1 MKGRPNNEDRI
12 TKTKDFIQGTTEKL
26 GKISGRTFNH
36 LAIEWW
42 YWMVRYLNRMFLDGE
57 SSLVS
62 VTTQRP

>member
-36 LAIEWW
+36 LAIE
-42 YWMVRYLNRMFLDGE
+42 
-57 SSLVS
+57 
-62 VTTQRP
+62 